1 MTDFIAEFFI
11 FLKSTGFDPAANT
24 RIISDDKVHRFC
36 DSGSKKSSS
45 AYCLKIENNYAVG
58 WAHSFKTGITETF
71 IGKSEGKLSRE
82 ERDEI
87 KRVLELRKA
96 QDAANRL
103 KAQADAQAQAR
114 RLMESGS
121 DARTEYEGRKQ
132 IKRMGGAVSVRNKL
146 LVPIYNGDA
155 LVNVQTIYPSGEK
168 YFLKGGMI
176 KGCFL
181 LLGSLPERGG
191 EIILCEGYAT
201 GCTIAEA
208 LGTADNKTAVIVAF
222 NAGNLLPVAK
232 RFSKKYN
239 LTIAADNDAATV
251 VNGQIKNIGI
261 LAAQEVAET
270 LGGRVCVPSLSA
282 LTGSPGVEHPAHS
295 SIQTD
300 KNRSIDFNDIHT
312 EYGLEAVRGFFD
324 NIGEA
329 ADEYHDYHEPTE
341 KPDRELP
348 FRVLGYDSTN
358 YYYLPKAKGKIVS
371 IPSSAHTMANLI
383 QIAPLEY
390 WRDNFGQGEGGDSKA
405 AIHAAN
411 SLLRACE
418 AQGIFDAND
427 RLRGVGVW
435 RDEGRIIV
443 HAGDVLYVNKERK
456 DVNDIQSKYVYEIDR
471 KALQFTGVPLGNR
484 EAVKLREI
492 CESLSWENSLSGA
505 LLAGW
510 LVVAPVCAALHW
522 RPHIWISGESGSGKT
537 TVLEN
542 IISPVLGA
550 TSIRVDGGTTE
561 PALRQMLGHSGRPVI
576 YDEAESETRR
586 DGEIMANIL
595 QLARRS
601 SSGGTI
607 AKWGQNGVNVTTV
620 RSSFCFSAINPSLR
634 QRADESRVSML
645 NLKKRNE
652 PEKYE
657 QLLLK
662 IEEVLT
668 PDFSE
673 RLLSRTV
680 GLMDI
685 LLKNCHAFTS
695 AAALELGD
703 RRAADQVGTMLAGLY
718 LLSKSDVISTEKA
731 REWIKKHDW
740 TLYTSIGESSDYER
754 LISAIAMHR
763 HRFGTHEVTLGGL
776 IACALGD
783 HDRMP
788 IETADYELRTM
799 GIKVETDSAGNEK
812 IVFSNT
818 SEQIRKILSDTPWA
832 ASWKR
837 SLSDIPGA
845 EKTLSV
851 YFSPGHT
858 SRGVAVPAK
867 LFRE

>member
-1 MTDFIAEFFI
+1 MTDFIADFFV
-11 FLKSTGFDPAANT
+11 FLRSAGFDPAANT
-24 RIISDDKVHRFC
+24 KIIPDDKVHRFC
-36 DSGSKKSSS
+36 DSNSKKSASV
-45 AYCLKIENNYAVG
+45 YQFKIENNYAVG
-58 WAHSFKTGITETF
+58 WAHSFKTGHTETF
-71 IGKSEGKLSRE
+71 TSKTERKLSRE
-82 ERDEI
+82 ERDEL
-87 KRVLELRKA
+87 KRVLDLRKA
-96 QDAANRL
+96 QEAANKL
-103 KAQADAQAQAR
+103 KAQAEAQETAR
-114 RLMESGS
+114 KLMQGGG
-121 DARTEYEGRKQ
+121 DARTEYEARKQ
-132 IKRMGGAVSVRNKL
+132 IKRAGGAVSVRNKL
-146 LVPIYNGDA
+146 LVPVYNGETLA
-155 LVNVQTIYPSGEK
+155 NVQTIYPSGDK
-168 YFLKGGMI
+168 YFLKGGMVR
-176 KGCFL
+176 GCYL
-181 LLGSLPERGG
+181 LLGSLPERGSDVV
-191 EIILCEGYAT
+191 LCEGYAT
-201 GCTIAEA
+201 GCTLLEA
-208 LGTADNKTAVIVAF
+208 LGGAVIVCF
-222 NAGNLLPVAK
+222 NAGNLLTVAK

-251 VNGQIKNIGI
+251 VNGQVKNIGI

-270 LGGRVCVPSLSA
+270 LGGRVCVPSLSRDA
-282 LTGSPGVEHPAHS
+282 SGVEHPARS
-295 SIQTD
+295 SNSGISD
-300 KNRSIDFNDIHT
+300 RSIDFNDIHV
-312 EYGLEAVRGFFD
+312 EYGISAVREFFA
-324 NIGEA
+324 GEIE
-329 ADEYHDYHEPTE
+329 EYHDDYHEPEE

-348 FRVLGYDSTN
+348 FRVLGYDSAN

-371 IPSSAHTMANLI
+371 IASSAHTMANLI

-390 WRDNFGQGEGGDSKA
+390 WRQNFGDGQGGDGKA

-435 RDEGRIIV
+435 RDEGRIVV
-443 HAGDVLYVNKERK
+443 HAGDVLYVNKQRQ
-456 DVNDIQSKYVYEIDR
+456 DVNEIASKYVYEIDR
-471 KALQFTGVPLGNR
+471 KALQFTGEPLGNR
-484 EAVKLREI
+484 EAVKLRDI
-492 CESLSWENSLSGA
+492 CESLSWENPLSGA

-586 DGEIMANIL
+586 DSEIMANIL

-607 AKWGQNGVNVTTV
+607 AKWGQNGANVTTV

-718 LLSKSDVISTEKA
+718 LLSKNDVITTEKA
-731 REWIKKHDW
+731 REWIRKHDW
-740 TLYTSIGESSDYER
+740 TLYTSIGESSDFER

-763 HRFGTHEVTLGGL
+763 HRFGTHEVTIGGL

-788 IETADYELRTM
+788 AEAADYELKNM
-799 GIKVETDSAGNEK
+799 GIKVEEDK
-812 IVFSNT
+812 VIFSNT